1 MGGSRGAKVD
11 PKDYEPG
18 EREKALAAI
27 AVDAN
32 NYYVNHLQ
40 PVMAKQLKHAASDRF
55 APTVKG
61 FRQADIQQAMT
72 GKLDL
77 DLARSFQDSANKTLM
92 ATKIQVDANREALGA
107 KRAEQENALRTGLGL
122 GATSSGALA
131 QAARLQN
138 NQLLSQAQD
147 ELKVR
152 MARKDMQNQLLI
164 SGAKAATFGIGGG
177 LSEMGAG
184 GAGFKTGFKQSI
196 GRYFRGEY

>member
-77 DLARSFQDSANKTLM
+77 DLAIILAAPSNIAICPSWPHACIIPSFFDL
-92 ATKIQVDANREALGA
+92 
-107 KRAEQENALRTGLGL
+107 
-122 GATSSGALA
+122 
-131 QAARLQN
+131 
-138 NQLLSQAQD
+138 
-147 ELKVR
+147 
-152 MARKDMQNQLLI
+152 
-164 SGAKAATFGIGGG
+164 
-177 LSEMGAG
+177 
-184 GAGFKTGFKQSI
+184 
-196 GRYFRGEY
+196 